1 MNSCDN
7 LLKDEDFLRLLTE
20 VGRKLFLMEAK
31 EKSSCEDAPDF
42 EKAPPVKEIEKQ
54 KSGLMSHMGP
64 IEKVE
69 KWRETQQLSIDDV
82 ISAKKK
88 SEAPPTI
95 VAINSNI
102 PSCYG
107 SCPTR

>member
-54 KSGLMSHMGP
+54 KSGLLSHMGP

-69 KWRETQQLSIDDV
+69 KWRETQQLSIENG
-82 ISAKKK
+82 AKKK
-88 SEAPPTI
+88 SGAPPTI